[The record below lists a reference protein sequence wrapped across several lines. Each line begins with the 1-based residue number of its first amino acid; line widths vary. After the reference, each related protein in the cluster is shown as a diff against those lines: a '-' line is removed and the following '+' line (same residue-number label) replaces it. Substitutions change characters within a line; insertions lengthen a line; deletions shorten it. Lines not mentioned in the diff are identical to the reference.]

1 MAKKMKY
8 KITERHWIM
17 IDIQNEQE
25 EELLVDLNRDINKTA
40 RKEKR
45 HRKRNVSMDELLDL
59 YEYEFASQEDSLLD
73 SLIKEEEERLIRQ
86 AVSLLPPRQKFVII
100 EYFWKNK
107 SLRDIAKENDLHL
120 STVAESYH
128 SAMSKLGIMLKGLKD

>member
-8 KITERHWIM
+8 KITERKWIM

-25 EELLVDLNRDINKTA
+25 EELLIELNRDINRNS

-45 HRKRNVSMDELLDL
+45 HRKRNVSIDELLDL
-59 YEYEFASQEDSLLD
+59 YDYEFASNDESFLD
-73 SLIKEEEERLIRQ
+73 VLIKEEEEKIIRQ
-86 AVSLLPPRQKFVII
+86 AVANLPPRQKFVIY

-107 SLRDIAKENDLHL
+107 SLRDIARENDLHL
-120 STVAESYH
+120 STVAEAYH
-128 SAMSKLGIMLKGLKD
+128 SAMAKLGVMIKDLHD

>member
-40 RKEKR
+40 RK
-45 HRKRNVSMDELLDL
+45 
-59 YEYEFASQEDSLLD
+59 
-73 SLIKEEEERLIRQ
+73 
-86 AVSLLPPRQKFVII
+86 
-100 EYFWKNK
+100 
-107 SLRDIAKENDLHL
+107 
-120 STVAESYH
+120 
-128 SAMSKLGIMLKGLKD
+128 

>member
-45 HRKRNVSMDELLDL
+45 HRKRNVSMDELLEL
-59 YEYEFASQEDSLLD
+59 YEY
-73 SLIKEEEERLIRQ
+73 
-86 AVSLLPPRQKFVII
+86 
-100 EYFWKNK
+100 
-107 SLRDIAKENDLHL
+107 
-120 STVAESYH
+120 
-128 SAMSKLGIMLKGLKD
+128 